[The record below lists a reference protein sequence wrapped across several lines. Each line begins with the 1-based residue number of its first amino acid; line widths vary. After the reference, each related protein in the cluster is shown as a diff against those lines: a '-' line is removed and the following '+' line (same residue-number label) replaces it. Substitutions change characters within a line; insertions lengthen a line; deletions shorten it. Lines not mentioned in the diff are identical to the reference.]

1 MDKETFEV
9 RLTNWT
15 SIVKQC
21 QARPLGQTISQWCNE
36 AGIGEKKYYYW
47 QRKVRRQA
55 VEQMESMLPSAAKS
69 TDDVAFAEVKIP
81 PASSSDHV
89 SSDNEDHAMQ
99 FQPDVLIRRGDLVIG
114 VTNKASDRI
123 LNRILQEVTHAG

>member
-1 MDKETFEV
+1 MDRETFEV
-9 RLTNWT
+9 RLANWT
-15 SIVKQC
+15 NIVKQC
-21 QARPLGQTISQWCNE
+21 QARPAGQTISQWCNE

-55 VEQMESMLPSAAKS
+55 VEQMGSMLPSVPSA

-81 PASSSDHV
+81 PVPSSDHTLP
-89 SSDNEDHAMQ
+89 DDAGHTIQ
-99 FQPDVLIRRGDLVIG
+99 FQPDVLIRKGDLVIG

-123 LNRILQEVTHAG
+123 LNRILQEVAHAG